1 MTVFQIVAVTVLGL
15 LVARELVVSF
25 VRSRGRWI
33 RLFRTTVWAAA
44 AAAILDP
51 GLTQRVANVLGIG
64 RGADV
69 VLYLFVLA
77 FLWVSFFLY
86 SCHLRVQ
93 RQVTQLARHIAI
105 QEATRGGESSGT
117 AVPGLSERQ

>member
-1 MTVFQIVAVTVLGL
+1 MSVFQMVAGTVLGL
-15 LVARELVVSF
+15 LVLRELLASF
-25 VRSRGRWI
+25 RRGRWI
-33 RLFRTTVWAAA
+33 RLLRLAVWLAAA
-44 AAAILDP
+44 VAILDP
-51 GLTQRVANVLGIG
+51 LLIQRVADLLGIG

-105 QEATRGGESSGT
+105 QEARRGHESPGT

>member
-1 MTVFQIVAVTVLGL
+1 MSVFQYVAIAVLGSL
-15 LVARELVVSF
+15 TLRELIVSF
-25 VRSRGRWI
+25 VRSRGRGM
-33 RLFRTTVWAAA
+33 RLARMTVWGTAT
-44 AAAILDP
+44 AAIVNP
-51 GLTQRVANVLGIG
+51 GLPQWVADLLGIG

-105 QEATRGGESSGT
+105 REAERSE
-117 AVPGLSERQ
+117 PGA

>member
-1 MTVFQIVAVTVLGL
+1 MSVFQIVAGTVLGL
-15 LVARELVVSF
+15 LVLRELF
-25 VRSRGRWI
+25 TRRGRGV
-33 RLFRTTVWAAA
+33 RLFRAAVWLAA

-51 GLTQRVANVLGIG
+51 LLTQKVADLLGIG
-64 RGADV
+64 RGADA

-93 RQVTQLARHIAI
+93 RQVTQLARHIAL
-105 QEATRGGESSGT
+105 QEARRGGESPGT
-117 AVPGLSERQ
+117 AVPGLSDQ

>member
-1 MTVFQIVAVTVLGL
+1 MSVFQILAVTTLGL
-15 LVARELVVSF
+15 LVLRELIVSF
-25 VRSRGRWI
+25 VRGRGRWI
-33 RLFRTTVWAAA
+33 RLFRMTVWATA
-44 AAAILDP
+44 AAAILYP
-51 GLTQRVANVLGIG
+51 ALTQEVAKLLGIG

-105 QEATRGGESSGT
+105 QEVTRGGEN
-117 AVPGLSERQ
+117 PGVSNPLI

>member
-1 MTVFQIVAVTVLGL
+1 MSVFQIVAVSVLGL
-15 LVARELVVSF
+15 LTLRELIVSF
-25 VRSRGRWI
+25 TRSRGRWI
-33 RLFRTTVWAAA
+33 RLFRTTVWALA

-51 GLTQRVANVLGIG
+51 LLTQRVADLLGIG

-69 VLYLFVLA
+69 VLYLFVLS

-86 SCHLRVQ
+86 SCHLHVQ

-105 QEATRGGESSGT
+105 QEATRGGGEGKPDS
-117 AVPGLSERQ
+117 Q

>member
-1 MTVFQIVAVTVLGL
+1 MSTFQILSVLILGTFAL
-15 LVARELVVSF
+15 RDLIGVL
-25 VRSRGRWI
+25 SRANGRGI
-33 RLFRTTVWAAA
+33 RLLRLCVWS
-44 AAAILDP
+44 AAITAIINP
-51 GLTQRVANVLGIG
+51 GFPQAIANLLGIG

-69 VLYLFVLA
+69 VLYIFVLA

-105 QEATRGGESSGT
+105 QEAQPPMIGERK
-117 AVPGLSERQ
+117 AQDQ

>member
-1 MTVFQIVAVTVLGL
+1 MSVFQIVAGSILGL
-15 LVARELVVSF
+15 LVLRELF
-25 VRSRGRWI
+25 ARRGRGV
-33 RLFRTTVWAAA
+33 RLFRATVWLAA

-51 GLTQRVANVLGIG
+51 LLTQRVADVLGIG

-105 QEATRGGESSGT
+105 QEATRGGMNGT
-117 AVPGLSERQ
+117 WKKSEENHENTKE